1 MISLEARA
9 ARSVHVTAG
18 MGSKGFTLIEVLV
31 ALAVL
36 CVAALG
42 GIQLVAS
49 ATQTTSRAGTLSMSA
64 AVAASRMEQLRA
76 LQFAFDP
83 TGLRLTD
90 LTTDLASDP
99 PAPGG
104 PGLTP
109 SGAGSLDANVPGYV
123 DFLDVHGR
131 PLGGGTSPPSG
142 AVYVRRW
149 SVEPVGASSDLLLL
163 QVLVRPLAQGTPGP
177 GQRGAREVRL
187 VTMRARTL
195 P

>member
-1 MISLEARA
+1 MQNN
-9 ARSVHVTAG
+9 
-18 MGSKGFTLIEVLV
+18 GFTLIEVLV

-42 GIQLVAS
+42 GIQLVAM
-49 ATQTTSRAGTLSMSA
+49 ATQLTSRAGALSVTTA
-64 AVAASRMEQLRA
+64 LAASRMEQLRG
-76 LQFAFDP
+76 LQFTFDS

-90 LTTDLASDP
+90 VTTDLAVDP
-99 PAPGG
+99 PGPGG

-109 SGAGSLDANVPGYV
+109 SGGGSLDANTPGYV
-123 DFLDVHGR
+123 DFADAQGT
-131 PLGGGTSPPSG
+131 PLGGGGAPPPG
-142 AVYVRRW
+142 AVFVRRW

-163 QVLVRPLAQGTPGP
+163 QVLVRPLADGTPGP

-187 VTMRARTL
+187 VTMLARTL

>member
-1 MISLEARA
+1 
-9 ARSVHVTAG
+9 
-18 MGSKGFTLIEVLV
+18 
-31 ALAVL
+31 
-36 CVAALG
+36 
-42 GIQLVAS
+42 
-49 ATQTTSRAGTLSMSA
+49 
-64 AVAASRMEQLRA
+64 MEQLRA